1 MPSLIEDLG
10 THFLG
15 LASTNAVLTN
25 FGATQF
31 VENSN
36 LFYIMEPATP
46 NNSVTLIP
54 YGGGKPDTAHRNAQY
69 PSMQVRVKAS
79 GVAKGY
85 KVTQAIINELHQNN
99 ELGSNIPMKCFAI
112 QSSPMFLKWDEEDY
126 PVYVCNFDFMHIK
139 YTVS

>member
-1 MPSLIEDLG
+1 MSSLVEDIG
-10 THFLG
+10 THFRG
-15 LASTNAVLTN
+15 LASTHEILTN

-36 LFYIMEPATP
+36 LFYIVEPATP
-46 NNSVTLIP
+46 NNSVTIIP
-54 YGGGKPDTAHRNAQY
+54 YGGSPPDITHKNAQY
-69 PSMQVRVKAS
+69 PSCQIRVKAS

-85 KVTQAIINELHQNN
+85 RVTQAIINELHQNN
-99 ELGSNIPMKCFAI
+99 ELGSNIPMKCFAN

-126 PVYVCNFDFMHIK
+126 PVYVCNFDFMHVK